1 MPTAS
6 NAKNVYS
13 DYSYKSK
20 YSILTGSN
28 NSGITNSGSINTN
41 VNDSNAILNKNML
54 SSYKNNQTQSNSNF
68 KNNDNNSLVEN
79 LVIASSSSKD
89 MFEFNYGDEDSDKS
103 FNISGDS
110 GLINNFNKKR
120 NTTNLNNSKF
130 NLNYNSNRFNDCKS
144 SNTRSDNN
152 CKTINAKNYN
162 TNNNNICIN
171 NIVIKNKKF

>member
-1 MPTAS
+1 
-6 NAKNVYS
+6 
-13 DYSYKSK
+13 
-20 YSILTGSN
+20 
-28 NSGITNSGSINTN
+28 
-41 VNDSNAILNKNML
+41 ML

-79 LVIASSSSKD
+79 FVIASSSSKD

-171 NIVIKNKKF
+171 NIVIKNKNPSYNMTPSCSSGLINNNSKIIFNQNKNRIQKRVHSLQMR